1 MKPLLHAAIATALL
15 LGVVYGAAA
24 TGALTDRPLAVLGVL
39 LIGVGMVRHHRERCT
54 VAVEPVRRTG
64 R

>member
-1 MKPLLHAAIATALL
+1 MKPLIHAAIATSLL

-39 LIGVGMVRHHRERCT
+39 LIGVGMVKHHRDCPT
-54 VAVEPVRRTG
+54 TAAEPVRRPG